1 MQLPFV
7 FSKSFIKVVIWSI
20 VVEFLRYSTQNPNQH
35 PSKYQTK
42 RWTQSCSKEKK
53 RNDSA
58 NDIEERKLLCFYIF
72 ISPLHYVRTFHSVM
86 KRFSMQ
92 TKSSWFKK
100 IKWIIATTAAKQ
112 SRNKLCFIAQKL
124 SKNRKTAIRLA
135 CASGILHLLWLFA
148 ITTFNCTKIRN

>member
-1 MQLPFV
+1 MLFGPLL
-7 FSKSFIKVVIWSI
+7 SSFWDIQPKILINIPPNIKRKDERSRV
-20 VVEFLRYSTQNPNQH
+20 Q
-35 PSKYQTK
+35 
-42 RWTQSCSKEKK
+42 KK

-112 SRNKLCFIAQKL
+112 SRNKLCFIAQKW